1 MGIDVG
7 TSGCKTAVFDLD
19 GNTAAYAGREY
30 PLICPAAGAEE
41 AVCRTCRSQGYL
53 AQIDTRIRGKD
64 ISGSHIYL
72 CHNDKSFDGC
82 CISGSKSGMILP

>member
-1 MGIDVG
+1 MR
-7 TSGCKTAVFDLD
+7 TLPDL
-19 GNTAAYAGREY
+19 R
-30 PLICPAAGAEE
+30 P
-41 AVCRTCRSQGYL
+41 QGHP
-53 AQIDTRIRGKD
+53 AQIDARIRGKD